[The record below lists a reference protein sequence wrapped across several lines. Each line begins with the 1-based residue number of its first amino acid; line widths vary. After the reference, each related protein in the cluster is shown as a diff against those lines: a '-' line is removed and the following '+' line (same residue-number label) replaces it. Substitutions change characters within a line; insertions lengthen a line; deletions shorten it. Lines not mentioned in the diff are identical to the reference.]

1 MSVILQGEGTAGR
14 RERTSQFQFQVD
26 AAPLMFQFQVEAAL
40 TPTTFQFQ
48 VATGASW
55 AVVDFVIVVFLSR
68 RAIGP
73 EAGGGGTGAAGSR
86 RSGKVQPQVQ
96 VATGPTGAG
105 VDVHCWVA
113 SCASIDSMALT
124 SVFMGRF
131 LSHRCLTPREAGHWS
146 GAAV

>member
-1 MSVILQGEGTAGR
+1 MSVILQGEGTAGRRERTSQFQFQVDAAPLMFQFQVEAALTPTTFQFQVERGLLCWTVVFVMSVILQGEGTAGR

-73 EAGGGGTGAAGSR
+73 EAGGGGTGAA
-86 RSGKVQPQVQ
+86 
-96 VATGPTGAG
+96 
-105 VDVHCWVA
+105 
-113 SCASIDSMALT
+113 
-124 SVFMGRF
+124 
-131 LSHRCLTPREAGHWS
+131 
-146 GAAV
+146 